1 MTIGKSL
8 LFGRN
13 RLLGGS
19 VLCGAFFYGT
29 VFCAN
34 LWATEQSYIKPLSD
48 IVEHPLRSAP
58 ATALSLNNTT
68 LSAQIQ
74 ANVKAIPVGVSQQV
88 KQGDV
93 LLQLDCTDY
102 DLALQLAQASVT
114 MATAQLQL
122 AKTQQER
129 TTVLVKKN
137 LTTQESVDTVNAE
150 AISRQ
155 AQLDQ
160 AKISER
166 QAQQDV
172 SRCVI
177 KAPFDGVVTGRIA
190 SVGQLAAMGTPLVT
204 MTDTQHLEVSAQVKP
219 HEVEQLQQAELV
231 FKADQKYLLK
241 LLRVGS
247 TINTETRD
255 QEIRLQFPE
264 ASPPPGT
271 AGKLQWRDPR
281 AYVPSRYVVRSNGQ
295 HGVLIAREG
304 KAEFHPL
311 PDAIPGR
318 SVVVD
323 LPLDTSI
330 VVDNLGQTK
339 PGDTL
344 P

>member
-1 MTIGKSL
+1 MKVGKSL
-8 LFGRN
+8 LLSSRV
-13 RLLGGS
+13 LGS
-19 VLCGAFFYGT
+19 VMFCSALFFGVGFCG
-29 VFCAN
+29 N
-34 LWATEQSYIKPLSD
+34 LLAADKDYIKPLSD

-102 DLALQLAQASVT
+102 DLALQLAQAGVT

-122 AKTQQER
+122 AKTQQDR
-129 TTVLVKKN
+129 TATLLKKN

-166 QAQQDV
+166 QAQLDV

-177 KAPFDGVVTGRIA
+177 KAPFTGVVTARIA
-190 SVGQLAAMGTPLVT
+190 NVGQLATMGTPLIAI
-204 MTDTQHLEVSAQVKP
+204 TDMQHLEVSAQVKP

-231 FKADQKYLLK
+231 FKADRDYPLK
-241 LLRVGS
+241 LQRVGS

-255 QEIRLQFPE
+255 QEIRLLFVDS
-264 ASPPPGT
+264 APPPGT

-295 HGVLIAREG
+295 QGVMIAHQG

-318 SVVVD
+318 SAVVD
-323 LPLDTSI
+323 LPLDTL
-330 VVDNLGQTK
+330 VVVKNLGQTK
-339 PGDTL
+339 PGDSL